1 MAEHRQDIA
10 ARQAQL
16 RQAGFR
22 PSRHSAAVRLVRRL
36 LWPFMRPFAFHLL
49 DLNQSLEARLATGA
63 EARLAGLEAQIGS
76 IAALSARLDG
86 QAGEAAGHA
95 ARFLEQERQLAALTA
110 ELETL
115 RDGAR
120 MLEQQKEQQHHRLTE
135 QQQQLKQEQEQQLA
149 ALRAELQAVAGHGVR
164 TDEMQGVTLRQAAQR
179 AELAALTNRQV
190 WLESTIEE
198 LAGDRASAIAAIQDL
213 AASRAGLEARHAEWE
228 KKHRLFLSRTH
239 DGIFVLKAGELIS
252 DMAAQDGEWDVHIL
266 RAASA
271 AAEVARQR
279 VPGGR
284 AGRAVDAGAH
294 FGLLTV
300 ALARRFDAVT
310 SFEPNEFNA
319 SLLRTNVALNDL
331 GEKVEIRRAA
341 LFSRRTQLS
350 LAPSEEQEIPLP
362 LDAGGGFD
370 PLSASNL
377 GAYSFT
383 EAGSGMS
390 SAPAYPLDDLALDD
404 LAFLKIDVQGADGEV
419 LMGARDTIRRC
430 RSWIV
435 FEWEDTLSRAFGVTL
450 EQMQAQLRDLDYT
463 FRVLKRHNEKQV
475 DYLAVPAAE
484 AEQLDRLLGLG
495 EAPQRGPAGG
505 GA

>member
-1 MAEHRQDIA
+1 MMAEHRQDIA

-63 EARLAGLEAQIGS
+63 EARLAALEAQIGG

-86 QAGEAAGHA
+86 QVGEAAGQA
-95 ARFLEQERQLAALTA
+95 ARLSEQERQLAALAA
-110 ELETL
+110 EVETL
-115 RDGAR
+115 RHNGR
-120 MLEQQKEQQHHRLTE
+120 ML
-135 QQQQLKQEQEQQLA
+135 EQEQQLA
-149 ALRAELQAVAGHGVR
+149 ALRAELQALAGHSVR
-164 TDEMQGVTLRQAAQR
+164 TDEMQAVTLRQAAQR
-179 AELAALTNRQV
+179 AELAALTNRHV
-190 WLESTIEE
+190 WLESTVEE
-198 LAGDRASAIAAIQDL
+198 LAGDRASAIAAIQ
-213 AASRAGLEARHAEWE
+213 GQGARHAEWE

-239 DGIFVLKAGELIS
+239 DGIFVLKEGELIS
-252 DMAAQDGEWDVHIL
+252 DTAAQEGEWDVHIL

-271 AAEVARQR
+271 AAEAARQR
-279 VPGGR
+279 LPGGR

-319 SLLRTNVALNDL
+319 SLLRSNVALNDL
-331 GEKVEIRRAA
+331 GDKVEIRRAA
-341 LFSRRTQLS
+341 LFSHRTQLS

-362 LDAGGGFD
+362 LDAEGEFD

-383 EAGSGMS
+383 EGGSGMS
-390 SAPAYPLDDLALDD
+390 SAPAYPLDELALDD

-450 EQMQAQLRDLDYT
+450 EQMQAELRDLDYI

-475 DYLAVPAAE
+475 DYLAVPAAA
-484 AEQLDRLLGLG
+484 AEQLDRLLGPA
-495 EAPQRGPAGG
+495 EAPQPGLAGG

>member
-1 MAEHRQDIA
+1 
-10 ARQAQL
+10 
-16 RQAGFR
+16 
-22 PSRHSAAVRLVRRL
+22 VRT
-36 LWPFMRPFAFHLL
+36 
-49 DLNQSLEARLATGA
+49 N
-63 EARLAGLEAQIGS
+63 
-76 IAALSARLDG
+76 
-86 QAGEAAGHA
+86 
-95 ARFLEQERQLAALTA
+95 
-110 ELETL
+110 
-115 RDGAR
+115 
-120 MLEQQKEQQHHRLTE
+120 
-135 QQQQLKQEQEQQLA
+135 
-149 ALRAELQAVAGHGVR
+149 ELQA
-164 TDEMQGVTLRQAAQR
+164 VTLRQAGQR

-213 AASRAGLEARHAEWE
+213 AASRAGLEARLEARLEEAARLQAGQGARHAEWE

-239 DGIFVLKAGELIS
+239 DGIFVLKEGELIS
-252 DMAAQDGEWDVHIL
+252 DTAAQEGEWDVHIL

-362 LDAGGGFD
+362 LDAGGAFD

-419 LMGARDTIRRC
+419 LVGARDTIRRC

-450 EQMQAQLRDLDYT
+450 EQMQAQLRDLDYI

-484 AEQLDRLLGLG
+484 AEQLDRLLGPAG
-495 EAPQRGPAGG
+495 APQPGPAGG